1 MEFTQD
7 EQTKQ
12 ICKDIKKLL
21 LKLEETIQKNKITL
35 EIEAIER
42 PPAGIKESRP
52 TIADN
57 NWMGSLRTNNWFRKN
72 NY

>member
-1 MEFTQD
+1 MEFTHD

-12 ICKDIKKLL
+12 ICKDIKNLL
-21 LKLEETIQKNKITL
+21 LKLEETIQKNQITL

-52 TIADN
+52 NTADN